1 VELRRRRSQIFESDL
16 ESAEQSAA
24 ALVNITHTAMALAL
38 LAVTTEEV
46 AAAVTAPTGHWWLF
60 FSQMPLAI
68 YFVVSLRDIPLD
80 LAIQRLCT
88 CYGLPLGLLVAFSY
102 SPLYGVLTCA
112 ALWYLFTHSVPFA
125 PIRLPSGQF
134 RQLIWRAVRHSPVAG
149 VRDAAREEPETN
161 LFAVSVYVKMVLPL
175 VNLINKIGD
184 AVSPPRPKR
193 TLMGSEV
200 SWLFMAINAVDR
212 FLHLVTRHHV
222 LIPLAWRAMQKRAK
236 SVRATPEINSEN
248 DETLHAVA
256 LFLGD
261 LDKSVVGVSATG
273 RLLINNLVVGMLDLR
288 SSVQRY
294 LMNHPEVL
302 HVRTAS
308 RAPDVYTER
317 DQRVAN
323 GQSSVISPGPRAD
336 SDPQA
341 DCHPGHAAHRL
352 DVPAGAAGAGPARA
366 ALALLGDEPSDSARR
381 EEQVLHRPAHRPGA
395 GRH

>member
-1 VELRRRRSQIFESDL
+1 
-16 ESAEQSAA
+16 
-24 ALVNITHTAMALAL
+24 MALTL

-46 AAAVTAPTGHWWLF
+46 AAAVAAPTGHLWLF
-60 FSQMPLAI
+60 FSQVPLAI

-102 SPLYGVLTCA
+102 SPLYGVLACA
-112 ALWYLFTHSVPFA
+112 LLWYLFTHSVPFA

-134 RQLIWRAVRHSPVAG
+134 RQFIWRAVRHSPVAG

-193 TLMGSEV
+193 TLAGSEV
-200 SWLFMAINAVDR
+200 SWLFLAINAVDR
-212 FLHLVTRHHV
+212 FLHRVTRHHI
-222 LIPLAWRAMQKRAK
+222 LIPVAWRAMQKRAK
-236 SVRATPEINSEN
+236 SVRATPEINNEN
-248 DETLHAVA
+248 DETLQAVA

-288 SSVQRY
+288 AAVQRY

-302 HVRTAS
+302 HVRAARRRRLARAMCSAGVRGSRGTLLLLLLLLLLVLRRVAGAPARRSRSAS
-308 RAPDVYTER
+308 R
-317 DQRVAN
+317 
-323 GQSSVISPGPRAD
+323 SSSWACR
-336 SDPQA
+336 
-341 DCHPGHAAHRL
+341 
-352 DVPAGAAGAGPARA
+352 ARA
-366 ALALLGDEPSDSARR
+366 RR
-381 EEQVLHRPAHRPGA
+381 TCRRCWRRTRTRGTCAS
-395 GRH
+395 GR